1 MENQTTQST
10 QTEENQMET
19 QTHATV
25 EEAVYNNNVQQ
36 QQGVNMDITTFT
48 SQELIN
54 ELVSRGILKA
64 DFADKEA
71 KRVARATAKA
81 EKEAALIAAKLGI
94 LEVLSDTAL
103 AGNKYFSVK
112 KTGNSIGFMTHVTG
126 ERSIILKALTKLVEE
141 GKVRK
146 TGLVAGEEKPTSEVN
161 AFQIRYARVT
171 ELEVQTEEAADESVE
186 EAK

>member
-1 MENQTTQST
+1 
-10 QTEENQMET
+10 
-19 QTHATV
+19 
-25 EEAVYNNNVQQ
+25 
-36 QQGVNMDITTFT
+36 MDITTFT

-54 ELVSRGILKA
+54 ELVTRGILKA

-71 KRVARATAKA
+71 KRVARATDKA
-81 EKEAALIAAKLGI
+81 EKAAALNAAKSGI

-112 KTGNSIGFMTHVTG
+112 KTGNSIGFMDHVTG
-126 ERSIILKALTKLVEE
+126 ERSIILKALTKLVEA

-146 TGLVAGEEKPTSEVN
+146 TGLVAGEEKPASEVN

-171 ELEVQTEEAADESVE
+171 ELEVPAKEEEAAAAD

>member
-1 MENQTTQST
+1 MTISKYTNTQ
-10 QTEENQMET
+10 
-19 QTHATV
+19 
-25 EEAVYNNNVQQ
+25 
-36 QQGVNMDITTFT
+36 
-48 SQELIN
+48 LIE
-54 ELVSRGILKA
+54 ELVARGVLKA

-71 KRVARATAKA
+71 KRVARATEKA
-81 EKEAALIAAKLGI
+81 ERELALNTAKTGI
-94 LEVLSDTAL
+94 LEVLSNPEL

-112 KTGNSIGFMTHVTG
+112 KTSNSVGFMSHVTG
-126 ERSIILKALTKLVEE
+126 ERSVILKALTKLVEE

-146 TGLVAGEEKPTSEVN
+146 TGLVAGVEKPTSEVN